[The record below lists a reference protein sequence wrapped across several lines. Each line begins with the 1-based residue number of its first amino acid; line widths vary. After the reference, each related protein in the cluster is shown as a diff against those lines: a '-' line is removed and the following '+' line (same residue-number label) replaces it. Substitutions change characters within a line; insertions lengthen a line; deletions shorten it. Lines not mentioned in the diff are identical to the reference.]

1 MKKHDEINYDISVKN
16 GETSFL
22 LNAIKV
28 EDILPSGLDIQ
39 LDAIAWYLGNDS
51 TKQQLVK
58 DSQFVEVMQDA
69 KNKQKLIFTIEA
81 LQVEQ
86 ELHFVIPT
94 KVTDNG
100 DDTLFVNTAKIIE
113 VHQHSFEKE
122 SETTYHEL
130 DITTADFLFYYPS
143 YIGENHEVT
152 TEFKNLLEDVETAKS
167 FYEKMAAEIHR
178 SPSTI
183 AITAA
188 KTATASAPSVTLT
201 DIGLGYYLICAKH
214 GVEQVYTPTGFNIA
228 PVEEEGTWSV
238 NDQTVTMKSSTPT
251 IVKTVIDPTDTTVA
265 ITDSVCYQLTAQIPT
280 YPEDASAITFAIGD
294 KLSEGLTLKPDTIA
308 VKDASGKEIAAT
320 NYDVKKD
327 PGKTAKLTDYTFEIV
342 FKEAYIKTN
351 PMLNVQ
357 VTYDAEVND
366 KALTMDALKNIAYI
380 GYNHDPY
387 DTQSYKEKTTEKL
400 VYTYGIKVLKVGE
413 SGTDI
418 LKNAEFTLSKDG
430 TSLKFKKATDGSYV
444 IDPKGDTVLTVGTDG
459 HFTIQGIDEGSYVLK
474 ETKVPDGGYVLPNG
488 DITIALKDKNGNG
501 SLEQD
506 EVTLTT
512 KGTYEL
518 EGTVELETNKVVMIV
533 KNSKAKDMQLP
544 ITGGAGTVLF
554 SIVGIVFMLGG
565 VLVIIR
571 NSKRH
576 A

>member
-1 MKKHDEINYDISVKN
+1 MKKKWLKRVLTFMVAIGMILTTQTGSISAEISADS
-16 GETSFL
+16 
-22 LNAIKV
+22 KV
-28 EDILPSGLDIQ
+28 QVTIDGVE
-39 LDAIAWYLGNDS
+39 
-51 TKQQLVK
+51 K
-58 DSQFVEVMQDA
+58 D
-69 KNKQKLIFTIEA
+69 T
-81 LQVEQ
+81 
-86 ELHFVIPT
+86 ELSMY
-94 KVTDNG
+94 
-100 DDTLFVNTAKIIE
+100 KIIDMHIENGAPKAPVYTWVSE
-113 VHQHSFEKE
+113 VQDWVATK
-122 SETTYHEL
+122 
-130 DITTADFLFYYPS
+130 YPA
-143 YIGENHEVT
+143 YIGASYKVSA
-152 TEFKNLLEDVETAKS
+152 EFKKLLQNPEAAKS
-167 FYEKMAAEIHR
+167 FYEKLAAEIHKT
-178 SPSTI
+178 PSSI
-183 AITAA
+183 HITAMKTETA
-188 KTATASAPSVTLT
+188 KASSISIADVSM
-201 DIGLGYYLICAKH
+201 GFYLITAKH
-214 GVEQVYTPTGFNIA
+214 GVEKVYIPTGLNIA
-228 PVEEEGTWSV
+228 PTEKDGEWTV
-238 NDQTVTMKSSTPT
+238 NNQIVTMKSSTPT
-251 IVKTVIDPTDTTVA
+251 IEKVITNPTDNTVA
-265 ITDSVCYQLTAQIPT
+265 ITDTVSYQLTAQIPT
-280 YPEDASAITFAIGD
+280 YPEDAVAATFAIGD
-294 KLSEGLTLKPDTIA
+294 KLSAGLTLKPATIE
-308 VKDASGKEIAAT
+308 VKDVDGNMINPANYDLKEESGKTINET
-320 NYDVKKD
+320 E
-327 PGKTAKLTDYTFEIV
+327 YTFEV
-342 FKEAYIKTN
+342 AFNEAYIKAN

>member
-1 MKKHDEINYDISVKN
+1 MKNKWLKRVLTTMVAIGMVLMTQTSNVSAEISADSKVQVTITGVEN
-16 GETSFL
+16 GTELSMYK
-22 LNAIKV
+22 I
-28 EDILPSGLDIQ
+28 IDIQ
-39 LDAIAWYLGNDS
+39 IENGAPKAPVYTWVTGVQNW
-51 TKQQLVK
+51 VK
-58 DSQFVEVMQDA
+58 D
-69 KNKQKLIFTIEA
+69 N
-81 LQVEQ
+81 
-86 ELHFVIPT
+86 
-94 KVTDNG
+94 
-100 DDTLFVNTAKIIE
+100 
-113 VHQHSFEKE
+113 
-122 SETTYHEL
+122 
-130 DITTADFLFYYPS
+130 YPS

-152 TEFKNLLEDVETAKS
+152 TEFKNLLEDVEKAKS

-308 VKDASGKEIAAT
+308 VKEASGKEIAAT

-342 FKEAYIKTN
+342 FKEAYIKAN

-444 IDPKGDTVLTVGTDG
+444 INPKGDTVLTVGTDG
-459 HFTIQGIDEGSYVLK
+459 
-474 ETKVPDGGYVLPNG
+474 
-488 DITIALKDKNGNG
+488 
-501 SLEQD
+501 
-506 EVTLTT
+506 
-512 KGTYEL
+512 
-518 EGTVELETNKVVMIV
+518 
-533 KNSKAKDMQLP
+533 
-544 ITGGAGTVLF
+544 
-554 SIVGIVFMLGG
+554 
-565 VLVIIR
+565 
-571 NSKRH
+571 
-576 A
+576 